1 MLIDDHCLTSD
12 PDIYAI
18 GECAAWQGRFFGL
31 VAPGYKMAQITVDHL
46 LGGDSRF
53 EGADMSAK
61 LKLLGVSVGSIGDAH
76 YRTPGSHSYVFQ
88 DDQAGVYKKIVVS
101 EDNSRLLGAVLVGD
115 VEDYG
120 NLLQMMLNALPLPS
134 HPDTLILPA
143 YAGAKPTLG
152 WMPCQRAPRS
162 APASTS
168 PRVTSPR
175 RWPRV
180 TPPWPPSSSTP
191 RPVPAVAAACRS
203 SARCSTPSW

>member
-1 MLIDDHCLTSD
+1 
-12 PDIYAI
+12 
-18 GECAAWQGRFFGL
+18 F
-31 VAPGYKMAQITVDHL
+31 TVDHL

-76 YRTPGSHSYVFQ
+76 GRTPGSHSYVFQ

-134 HPDTLILPA
+134 
-143 YAGAKPTLG
+143 
-152 WMPCQRAPRS
+152 
-162 APASTS
+162 
-168 PRVTSPR
+168 
-175 RWPRV
+175 
-180 TPPWPPSSSTP
+180 
-191 RPVPAVAAACRS
+191 
-203 SARCSTPSW
+203 

>member
-1 MLIDDHCLTSD
+1 
-12 PDIYAI
+12 
-18 GECAAWQGRFFGL
+18 
-31 VAPGYKMAQITVDHL
+31 
-46 LGGDSRF
+46 
-53 EGADMSAK
+53 MSAK

-76 YRTPGSHSYVFQ
+76 GRTPGSHSYVFQ

-152 WMPCQRAPRS
+152 VDALPES
-162 APASTS
+162 AQICSCFDVSKGDIAQ
-168 PRVTSPR
+168 
-175 RWPRV
+175 
-180 TPPWPPSSSTP
+180 
-191 RPVPAVAAACRS
+191 AVAEGHTTLAAIKQHTKAGTGCGGCVPS